1 MARVSI
7 PVSLDAAETAKIR
20 LVDWLDNAEAGELD
34 SRELDTGL
42 RMVVDLLEEQRSAV
56 HRATER

>member
-34 SRELDTGL
+34 SRELDSGL